1 MSEWFETLEGV
12 LGQVWSRLSRG
23 VADRRALARHP
34 TFATVSPAGWPE
46 ARTVVLRR
54 ADRAE
59 AVLEVFTDL
68 ASGKVASLRAAPLA
82 ALHVWE
88 PSPRLQIRV
97 QAEVEILTGDA
108 VAERWEGL
116 TPEGRT
122 SYGCVPPTGAPIAAA
137 LAYEKTSDPAAFAV
151 LRCRAV
157 SIDAVH
163 LGEVHRRALY
173 LREDGWAGEWLAP

>member
-1 MSEWFETLEGV
+1 MSEWFETLDGV
-12 LGQVWSRLSRG
+12 LDQVWSRLSRG
-23 VADRRALARHP
+23 VADRRAPARQP
-34 TFATVSPAGWPE
+34 TFATISPHGWPE

-54 ADRAE
+54 AERAE
-59 AVLEVFTDL
+59 AVLKVFTDL
-68 ASGKVASLRAAPLA
+68 GSGKIASLRAAPLA

-97 QAEVEILTGDA
+97 QAEVEILSGDA
-108 VAERWEGL
+108 VAERWDHL

-122 SYGCVPPTGAPIAAA
+122 SYGCVPPTGTPIGEA
-137 LAYEKTSDPAAFAV
+137 LAYEKTSDQAAFAV
-151 LRCRAV
+151 LQCRAV

-173 LREDGWAGEWLAP
+173 RREDGWAGEWLAP